1 MNKILSV
8 FKYAGFSLVFIAIIS
23 VANHIISA
31 VSNFNNGLLSIS
43 LIENDVRQEVKIV
56 NDAKFINSHLGVYE
70 FKPTL
75 MEAIILSERGIDNIG
90 PNVVFYLILGAAI
103 IVVAYVKPKSV
114 ENLTENRLW
123 QLVAAGGILFLSL
136 KFLTKFLIDEYIG
149 NLTHNAFKY
158 YYPAD
163 GSFNLN
169 ILSLIAILSVIYE
182 LLSYSR
188 KLKAEN
194 DLTI

>member
-75 MEAIILSERGIDNIG
+75 MEAIILSERGIDKIG

>member
-103 IVVAYVKPKSV
+103 IVVAYIKPKSV